1 MGNPS
6 LPLISIVIP
15 CFNEEPG
22 LAALFS
28 SLEQAFAAREDY
40 AYEVIVVDDGSSD
53 GTLAWLRQKREQVDY
68 LQVLSLS
75 RNFGSHAAVQA
86 GFRVARGDAVT
97 ILGADLQDPP
107 ELITRLADSWR
118 EGNPMVWALRKTRR
132 DPLLKRLVSWFAH
145 RLFAW
150 LTALE
155 IPAEGVE
162 LFLADRRVVDAVTA
176 ARWRNCSIL
185 MAFFWAGFP
194 SSTVHYEKVS
204 RSQGRSKWTLR
215 GKVRLF
221 VDMTVG
227 FSSRPMRLISGLGLL
242 CALGGFAYATLIV
255 GRWATGKGAPI
266 EGWSSLMVVT
276 LIMGGL
282 ILVSL
287 GVLGEYLYRNLEES
301 RERPTYIVGEHL
313 PARRDPNP
321 SA

>member
-1 MGNPS
+1 MGEPS

-15 CFNEEPG
+15 CFNEEAG

-28 SLEQAFAAREDY
+28 SLEQAFAARSDY

-53 GTLAWLRQKREQVDY
+53 GTLGWLRKKREQVDY

-75 RNFGSHAAVQA
+75 RNFGSHAAVLA
-86 GFRVARGDAVT
+86 GVRVARGDAVT

-107 ELITRLADSWR
+107 QLIARLADSWR
-118 EGNPMVWALRKTRR
+118 EGNPMVWALRKTRQ
-132 DPLLKRLVSWFAH
+132 DPLLKRLISWFAH

-162 LFLADRRVVDAVTA
+162 VFLADRRVVDAVTA

-194 SSTVHYEKVS
+194 SSTVHYEKAA

-215 GKVRLF
+215 RKVRLF

-242 CALGGFAYATLIV
+242 CALAGFAYAALIV
-255 GRWATGKGAPI
+255 GRWATGAGAPI

-287 GVLGEYLYRNLEES
+287 GVLGEYLYRTLEES
-301 RERPTYIVGEHL
+301 RERPTYLIGEHL
-313 PARRDPNP
+313 PARRDADA